1 MVDSISI
8 CYDKNFKKCFKK
20 LDPSYKIKLKKQIIK
35 VIDNPEIGKPMKYT
49 RKNTRELYISPFRL
63 SYYYSKKENKLIFL
77 DFYHKDKQ

>member
-20 LDPSYKIKLKKQIIK
+20 LKQIIK